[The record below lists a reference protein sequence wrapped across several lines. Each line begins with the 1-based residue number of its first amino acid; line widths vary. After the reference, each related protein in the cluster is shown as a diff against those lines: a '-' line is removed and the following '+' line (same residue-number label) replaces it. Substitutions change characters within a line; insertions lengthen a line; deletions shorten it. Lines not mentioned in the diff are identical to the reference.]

1 VAQCLLKDLAIVN
14 AGYPFRGKVPEAST
28 GEIVVVQMKDIS
40 SQGDIQ
46 WHRCIKT
53 EFESK
58 REPDWLWPGDILVAA
73 RGNRNYAVLVDE
85 NCPKNRAL
93 AAPHFYVISVKRQV
107 VLPEFIV
114 WWLNQGQSQRYF
126 EQSAEGTL
134 TKSIRRTVLEEVPV
148 VLPDLHRQK
157 SVAALART
165 INKERQT
172 AEQLIAN
179 GERILAAV
187 ANDLASEKTP

>member
-1 VAQCLLKDLAIVN
+1 MEHCLLKELANIN
-14 AGYPFRGKVPEAST
+14 AGYPFRGKVPEASA

-40 SQGDIQ
+40 PQGDIQ
-46 WHRCIKT
+46 WQSCIRT
-53 EFESK
+53 ELENK
-58 REPDWLWPGDILVAA
+58 REPDGLCPGDILVAA

-85 NCPKNRAL
+85 NGPKSTAL
-93 AAPHFYVISVKRQV
+93 AAPHFYVARIKRQD
-107 VLPEFIV
+107 VLPEFVV

-148 VLPDLHRQK
+148 ALPDLATQK
-157 SVAALART
+157 SIVALART
-165 INKERQT
+165 IAKERQT

-187 ANDLASEKTP
+187 ASDLASTKTH